1 VNILLVEDEVLIAM
15 EQQLY
20 LEIAGHSVTG
30 PAVDAQDA
38 LTLAASHHHDLAL
51 VDVHLARNTSGIH
64 VAQQFAKMGVPCL
77 FVTSHPEEV
86 QASGVGLGCLIKPFS
101 QQELISVVD
110 IAAEIIRGRRPMSP
124 LRNLILFDSF
134 RLL

>member
-1 VNILLVEDEVLIAM
+1 MNILLVEDEVLIAM

-30 PAVDAQDA
+30 PAANAQVA
-38 LTLAASHHHDLAL
+38 LTMAASRHHDLAL
-51 VDVHLARNTSGIH
+51 VDVHLANNINGVH
-64 VAQQFAKMGVPCL
+64 VARQLTEMGVPCL

-101 QQELISVVD
+101 EQELIGSVD
-110 IAAEIIRGRRPMSP
+110 IAAEIITGRRPVSP
-124 LRNLILFDSF
+124 LRNLILFDQ
-134 RLL
+134 RGLP